1 MEPKREAKT
10 NRTFRKTIATILSLI
25 QLSGMGVFPNAPTF
39 FLDFFRA
46 LPAYAAAPTTL
57 GYQGRLKNSSSVALT
72 GSYNFNFRL
81 YAAASGGASLWTETQ
96 TGVSVSDGYFA
107 VRLGSITP
115 FPATFDFNQPLYLT
129 TEVNSDGEMSPRV
142 AINNVAYAYTAGG
155 INSLDSDPV
164 SATGGRMYYNTTDGS
179 LRYYDGQAALWT
191 ILGSSGSSTSLQAVT
206 NVGNSTTNA
215 LIFAGGT
222 STANFVFQ
230 SNVTVGGAASFQNFT
245 FSAGTGTSLVTTDST
260 STNLFATNA
269 AFTNLSVSSFNPTNI
284 TWTNATGTNTTTT
297 NLGVLGP
304 ASIAGLLT
312 FGSATGSTLNAN
324 SANVGSGTIGALS
337 SATGTIAVLNSGSAN
352 IATLLFG
359 NATGSTLSAGTISGT
374 TVTTTALFVNGRT
387 VCLVDGTNCP
397 ASGTESDTLASVT
410 NRGAFATSSV
420 TLFGGLTTSNL
431 TATGTTSLQNTTATN
446 LASTGLLSFVAATG
460 TTLNANFA
468 SFASATVA
476 GQGICLQNGVGC
488 PSTATEADTLASVT
502 NRGAFATSSVTLF
515 GGLTTSNLTVTGTL
529 SVTGNSSLAGVT
541 FTNAT
546 GTNTTSTNLFGSNLG
561 FSSATGTSLNTNTL
575 NAGSVTLGT
584 ATVSGLT
591 SLQNTTLTNGT
602 STNFASTGLLSF
614 STATGIQILANIGTF
629 STATVS
635 GVAVCLASGVGCPS
649 GTVLSDTLQS
659 VTARGS
665 FTTTTV
671 QFFGGLTT
679 SDLTV
684 TGTASLQNTTATNL
698 ASTGLLSFTSATGT
712 SLNSNSAAIGI
723 LSFGSATGSTLN
735 ANFASFASAT
745 VAGQG
750 ICLQNGV
757 GCPSASAEADTLAS
771 VTNRGAFATSS
782 VTLFGGLA
790 TSNVTATGT
799 LTVGGVSS
807 LGGVTFTDATGTNAT
822 ATNIF
827 ASNFGFTNATGSI
840 LNANTVAAGLLVFG
854 NATGATLN
862 AGVLSASIVT
872 STAVLVNGIAVC
884 LANGTNCPSSTS
896 PNFQTV
902 TNAGNTTTNAIQF
915 GGGTST
921 GDFVFSSSASVNGLL
936 TFVSATGSILSA
948 NFASFASATVAG
960 QGICL
965 QNGVGCPSA
974 ASEADT
980 LASVTNRGAFATS
993 SVTLFGGLTASNVA
1007 ATGTLSVIG
1016 SSSLNGVTFTN
1027 ATGTN
1032 TTSTNLFG
1040 ANLGFS
1046 NATGVS
1052 LNANT
1057 FNGGSVTLGTATVSG
1072 LASLQNATL
1081 TNGTSTNFASTG
1093 LLSFSTATGTQIFA
1107 NIGTFSTA
1115 TVMGVAVCLQSGVGC
1130 PSGTVLSDTLQSVT
1144 ARGSFTTTTVQF
1156 FGGLSASNITAT
1168 GTTSLQNTTATNL
1181 ASTGLLSFT
1190 SATGTSLNS
1199 NNAAIGILSFGS
1211 ATGSTLNTN
1220 FASFASATV
1229 AGQGICLQ
1237 NGVGCPSIAA
1247 EADTLASV
1255 TNRGAFATSSVT
1267 LFGGLTSSNVTA
1279 TGTLSVTGN
1288 SSLAGVTFTN
1298 ATGTNATTTNFFAT
1312 NLGFG
1317 SATGTSLNTNTL
1329 SAGSVV
1335 LGTVTVSGS
1344 TSLQNMTLTN
1354 GTSTNFASTGLLS
1367 FSTATGTQILA
1378 NIGTFSTATVSGVA
1392 VCLANGVGCPSG
1404 TVLSDTLQ
1412 SVTARGSFTTTTVQF
1427 FGGLTTSDLT
1437 VTGTASL
1444 QNTTATNLASTGLLS
1459 FTSATGTS
1467 LNSNSAAIGILSFG
1481 SATGS
1486 TLNANFASFAS
1497 ATVAGQ
1503 GICLQ
1508 NGVGCPSTAAEA
1520 DTLASVTNRGAFATS
1535 SVTLFGGLTT
1545 SNLTATGTI
1554 SLQST
1559 TATNLAAT
1567 GLLSFAT
1574 ATGTSLFTNAAT
1586 IGLLTYGNATGA
1598 TLNANVISAVTVTS
1612 TAMFVNGVAVC
1623 LANGTNCSTAGL
1635 DTLQSV
1641 TARGSFTTTT
1651 VQFFGGLSASNLTA
1665 TGTTSL
1671 QNTTATNL
1679 AATGL
1684 LSFVAATGT
1693 TLNANFAS
1701 FASATVAGQG
1711 ICLQNGVGCPSASAE
1726 ADTLASV
1733 TNRGAFATSS
1743 VTLFGGLTTSN
1754 LTATGTT
1761 SLQSTTAT
1769 NLAATGLLSFASATG
1784 TSLFTNAA
1792 TIGLLTYGNATGA
1805 TLNANVISAVTVT
1818 STAMFVNGV
1827 AVCLAN
1833 GTNCSTA
1840 GLDTLQSVTA
1850 RGSFTTTTVQ
1860 FFGGLSASNII
1871 ATGTTSLQNTTA
1883 TNLASTGLLSF
1894 TSATGSTL
1902 NANFASFASA
1912 TVAGQGICLQNG
1924 VGCPSVTAEAD
1935 TLASVTNRGAF
1946 ATSSVTLFGGL
1957 TVSNISAT
1965 GTLSVTGNS
1974 SFAGVTFTNATGT
1987 NATTTNF
1994 FATNLGFSS
2003 ATGTSFNSNALS
2015 AGSVTLG
2022 TVTVSGLTSLQ
2033 NTTLTNG
2040 TSTNFASTGLLSFST
2055 ATGTQ
2060 ILANIGT
2067 FSTATVSGFGVCLS
2081 NGAFCPPSVTPNLQI
2096 VTNSGNVTTNTIQF
2110 AGGTSTRNLFVQ
2122 TTIGVGTSTGSTLT
2136 RLALQSSSTN
2146 SEVFRVFNTSFQP
2159 ILGLAEDILGNGQF
2173 IVRDATGATKV
2184 DIYGTLNG
2192 LFNLYDSGGNV
2203 DISLL
2208 ANNDSYI
2215 NTGAF
2220 FGMGTTSPSS
2230 TFHVVGG
2237 TILQGNTT
2245 GTNVTSTNLGVLGL
2259 LSFASATGSTLNA
2272 NIANF
2277 ATATVSGV
2285 AVCLASGV
2293 GCPSGT
2299 VLSDTLQS
2307 VTARGSFTTTT
2318 VQFFGGLSAS
2328 NIIATGTT
2336 SLQNTTATNLAAT
2349 GLLSFVAA
2357 TGTTLNANFASFAS
2371 ATVAG
2376 QGICLQNGVGC
2387 PSTAAEADTLASV
2400 TNRGAFATSSVTLFG
2415 GLTASNLTATG
2426 TTSLQ
2431 STTATNLA
2439 ATGLLSFTS
2448 ATGTTLRANTA
2459 VIGLL
2464 TYGNATGATLNAN
2477 VISATTVTS
2486 TAMFVNG
2493 VAVCLANGT
2502 NCSTAGLDTL
2512 QSVTARGSFTTTT
2525 VQFFGGLSAS
2535 NLTATGTTSLQN
2547 TTATNLASTGLL
2559 SFVAAT
2565 GSTLN
2570 ANFASFASATVA
2582 GQGICLQNGVGCPST
2597 GSGTDTLASV
2607 TNRGAFATSSVTLFG
2622 GLTAS
2627 NITATGSVSLQNTTA
2642 TNLASTGLF
2651 SFVTATGTLL
2661 NSNTASI
2668 GILTFGNATGNTLN
2682 ANVLSASIVTSSAV
2696 FVNGVAVCLSN
2707 GINCT
2712 NVGLDTL
2719 QSVTARGSFTTTT
2732 AQFFGGFVAASSS
2745 VTGTFSIFG
2754 GDGTTAAAPTAF
2766 QAQGGTGGISG
2777 TTGFAGGALTL
2788 TGGTGASTTLLTTG
2802 GQGGS
2807 LNFIAGNGGGA
2818 GAALGI
2824 GATGGG
2830 INLTAGNGSLGGLG
2844 GANGNGGN
2852 ITLNPGAGF
2861 GTGAVNGNIILANL
2875 RGSVGIG
2882 TTNPLAKLE
2891 VQGVVSSTGLL
2902 VTSDAA
2908 INIPSVIKGFVGQ
2921 TANLTEWRNASGTPL
2936 LAVTA
2941 SGSLSFLT
2949 PTGTI
2954 VMVSTG
2960 TLNILAG
2967 TSTALSMRYLNDK
2980 FGAALNAGA
2989 FMDRNSSLQEE
3000 FNKQRTAIAADTS
3013 GAAGAA
3019 FGDGGGWGVYENG
3032 NCDVTA
3038 LADTVNGIM
3047 RLAKSTGGGDGCLV
3061 MMDEGLNNPRS
3072 IFDADN
3078 LPVLLMKIRPSA
3090 IGTNSDY
3097 IYSGIGNATDALL
3110 AAPASFIGFGNSG
3123 STTWVGLTRN
3133 AGAQT
3138 QVTCTGQTISTANFA
3153 LLMVEVR
3160 SATDVRFFVDNDV
3173 TNGVD
3178 FVECGTG
3185 SQTNIPTIAL
3195 APQIHWNDGA
3205 GDATTNLDV
3214 DFFRAWQD
3222 DGPEEGGSTTT
3233 TPNFYS
3239 MSTLAQYFP
3248 ADDVNLPPGTVVSI
3262 DTSAT
3267 SIKAIPTFAPYD
3279 PNFLGVVVNDPGL
3292 ILSNGTFDGVRV
3304 ASQGRALVIA
3314 SNENGDIVT
3323 GDVLTTAS
3331 TTGALMKATGPGFVV
3346 GRALQPLSNTTGT
3359 IVVQLQP
3366 NFYTPTSNGIY
3377 SLLRATG
3384 YLAIGDTD
3392 IPAVG
3397 ASAIAQFTATTDT
3410 YLQVNLQNFSTGTSA
3425 SSDYVATA
3433 DNGDDYSYF
3442 IDMGI
3447 NGSKY
3452 SNSEFTIVGPNDG
3465 YLYVH
3470 GGNLALGTA
3479 SSSDIIFHTG
3489 GTMSENERMRVT
3501 TDGRVGIGTMAPSS
3515 TLHVLGD
3522 TTLDTL
3528 TFLNATGNNLD
3539 LSGSSR
3545 VAGSLDVAGDT
3556 RLSNLD
3562 VSGVATFADLTVA
3575 GKQVCLSDGTNCS
3588 VAQTVTQSS
3597 ADRLDI
3603 SSEVEVFTTEIS
3615 PQSDSQAVWIS
3626 SDLTVWNSDRSTNS
3640 SVTIRVLRDGKDC
3653 TEGTQV
3659 GVDRVVIVGAE
3670 DSENI
3675 GISFVDLP
3683 RTTSPVT
3690 YRVCIVGLDG
3700 RAEINDRS
3708 IVLQLVGQGADLGE
3722 VYYSSDSTIGAGTVV
3737 SLDSSGEAL
3746 VRKSNTEYE
3755 STVLG
3760 IISTRPGLLLA
3771 DQPKVEGMPVIVALS
3786 GRVPVKV
3793 TTRNGN
3799 ILPGD
3804 YLTASPVAGFA
3815 MKATKAGHVIGQALT
3830 GFEGAE
3836 QGEVMVFIKN
3846 GTWNGAMLAESLNAS
3861 GRTLLMQTL
3870 SGVSTNHVTST
3881 TSYMSLDRLVA
3892 SGDVVASSMVAQD
3905 LAVQMIDGLNGSLRL
3920 QLGATGSLSI
3930 VSGEDLHSV
3939 LTVDAGGVLALQGTL
3954 IAESVSTTRVTTDQ
3968 LIAIDIQS
3976 PTLDA
3981 MRAALGTATSSV
3993 SELTNRAT
4001 DITNQLLDIEQRLG
4015 ALSSNSSTAAL
4026 GLEVAQLRVAEN
4038 LEVGGEIR
4046 APGGLRVDTLTSVG
4060 DLMTIAGNVE
4070 FTGPIMVNRDTAG
4083 FAVITTGMKR
4093 VRITFDRPYL
4103 VKPVVQATV
4112 TFETLEEENPGQEE
4126 LRIQNYFDQNM
4137 RYVVT
4142 RVTKEGFEIW
4152 FDKPAQQDVRFSW
4165 LALAPKNAEEVL
4177 STDMNDAPAPAPE
4190 PEPEPIPEPAPE
4202 VTPEPEPEVV
4212 TEPAPEPTPEPE
4224 PETQPEPETAPEPEP
4239 IPEPAPEVTPEPEPE
4254 VVTEPAPEPTPEP
4267 EPVPETPVSNPS

>member
-1 MEPKREAKT
+1 VVKIK
-10 NRTFRKTIATILSLI
+10 RTFRKTIATILSLI
-25 QLSGMGVFPNAPTF
+25 QLSGMGLFPNAPTF

-46 LPAYAAAPTTL
+46 LPAYAATPTTL
-57 GYQGRLKNSSSVALT
+57 GYQGRLKNSSSVALS
-72 GSYNFNFRL
+72 GSYNFTFRL
-81 YAAASGGASLWTETQ
+81 YSAASGGVSLWTETQ

-107 VRLGSITP
+107 VRLGSVTP
-115 FPATFDFNQPLYLT
+115 FPSTFDFNQPLYLT

-142 AINNVAYAYTAGG
+142 AVNNVAYAYTAGG

-230 SNVTVGGAASFQNFT
+230 SNVTVGGSATLQNFT
-245 FSAGTGTSLVTTDST
+245 FSAGSGTSMVTTNST
-260 STNLFATNA
+260 STNLFASNA
-269 AFTNLSVSSFNPTNI
+269 VFTSLSVGTFNPTNI

-324 SANVGSGTIGALS
+324 STNIGSGTIGTLS

-359 NATGSTLSAGTISGT
+359 NATGSTLNAVTISGT
-374 TVTTTALFVNGRT
+374 TVTTTALFVNGRA

-460 TTLNANFA
+460 STLNANFA
-468 SFASATVA
+468 SFASATIA

-515 GGLTTSNLTVTGTL
+515 GGLTTSNLTATGTL
-529 SVTGNSSLAGVT
+529 SVTGVSSLAGVT
-541 FTNAT
+541 FTNATGTNATTTNFFATNGVFTNLIASTFTVATLNTTNLTWTNAT

-591 SLQNTTLTNGT
+591 SLQNTALTNGT

-614 STATGIQILANIGTF
+614 STATGTQILANIGTF
-629 STATVS
+629 STATVM
-635 GVAVCLASGVGCPS
+635 GVAVCLQNGVGCPS

-684 TGTASLQNTTATNL
+684 TGTALLQNTTATNL
-698 ASTGLLSFTSATGT
+698 ASTGLLSFVSATGT
-712 SLNSNSAAIGI
+712 SLNSNNAAIGI

-757 GCPSASAEADTLAS
+757 GCPSTAAEADTLAS

-782 VTLFGGLA
+782 VTLFGGLT

-921 GDFVFSSSASVNGLL
+921 GDFVFSSSVSVNGLL

-974 ASEADT
+974 AAEADT
-980 LASVTNRGAFATS
+980 LASVTNRGAFATTTL
-993 SVTLFGGLTASNVA
+993 TLFGGLTTSNLT
-1007 ATGTLSVIG
+1007 ATGTLSVTG
-1016 SSSLNGVTFTN
+1016 VSSLAGVTFTN

-1032 TTSTNLFG
+1032 ATTTNFF
-1040 ANLGFS
+1040 ATNLGFS
-1046 NATGVS
+1046 NATGTS
-1052 LNANT
+1052 LNVNALSA
-1057 FNGGSVTLGTATVSG
+1057 GSAVLGTVTVSG
-1072 LASLQNATL
+1072 STSLQNTTL

-1093 LLSFSTATGTQIFA
+1093 LLSFSTATGTQILA

-1115 TVMGVAVCLQSGVGC
+1115 TVSGIAVCLANGVGC

-1181 ASTGLLSFT
+1181 AATGLLSFT

-1199 NNAAIGILSFGS
+1199 NNAAIGILSFGNATGATLNANVLS
-1211 ATGSTLNTN
+1211 ATTVTSTAMFVNGVAVCLANGTNCSTAGLDTLQSVTARGSFTTTTVQFFGGLSASNITATGTTSLQNTTATNLASTGLLSFVAATGSTLNAN
-1220 FASFASATV
+1220 FASFASATI

-1237 NGVGCPSIAA
+1237 NGVGCPSAAA

-1267 LFGGLTSSNVTA
+1267 LFGGLTTSNLTA

-1298 ATGTNATTTNFFAT
+1298 ATGVNATTTNFFAT
-1312 NLGFG
+1312 NLGFS
-1317 SATGTSLNTNTL
+1317 SATGTSFNSNAL
-1329 SAGSVV
+1329 SAGSVT
-1335 LGTVTVSGS
+1335 LGTATVSGL
-1344 TSLQNMTLTN
+1344 TSLQNTTLTN

-1444 QNTTATNLASTGLLS
+1444 QNTTATNLAATGLLS

-1467 LNSNSAAIGILSFG
+1467 LNSNNAAIGILSFG

-1508 NGVGCPSTAAEA
+1508 NGVGCPSASAEA

-1535 SVTLFGGLTT
+1535 SVTLFGGLTA
-1545 SNLTATGTI
+1545 SNFTATGTT

-1567 GLLSFAT
+1567 GLLSFT
-1574 ATGTSLFTNAAT
+1574 SATGTTLRANTAT

-1651 VQFFGGLSASNLTA
+1651 A
-1665 TGTTSL
+1665 
-1671 QNTTATNL
+1671 
-1679 AATGL
+1679 
-1684 LSFVAATGT
+1684 
-1693 TLNANFAS
+1693 
-1701 FASATVAGQG
+1701 
-1711 ICLQNGVGCPSASAE
+1711 
-1726 ADTLASV
+1726 
-1733 TNRGAFATSS
+1733 
-1743 VTLFGGLTTSN
+1743 
-1754 LTATGTT
+1754 
-1761 SLQSTTAT
+1761 
-1769 NLAATGLLSFASATG
+1769 
-1784 TSLFTNAA
+1784 
-1792 TIGLLTYGNATGA
+1792 
-1805 TLNANVISAVTVT
+1805 
-1818 STAMFVNGV
+1818 
-1827 AVCLAN
+1827 
-1833 GTNCSTA
+1833 
-1840 GLDTLQSVTA
+1840 
-1850 RGSFTTTTVQ
+1850 Q
-1860 FFGGLSASNII
+1860 FFGGLSASNIT

-1894 TSATGSTL
+1894 VSATGSTL

-1924 VGCPSVTAEAD
+1924 VGCPSAAAEAD

-1957 TVSNISAT
+1957 ATSNLTAT
-1965 GTLSVTGNS
+1965 GTLSVTGVS
-1974 SFAGVTFTNATGT
+1974 SLAGVTFTNATGT

-2003 ATGTSFNSNALS
+2003 ATG
-2015 AGSVTLG
+2015 VTLI
-2022 TVTVSGLTSLQ
+2022 SNNLTA
-2033 NTTLTNG
+2033 NT
-2040 TSTNFASTGLLSFST
+2040 ASFT
-2055 ATGTQ
+2055 
-2060 ILANIGT
+2060 
-2067 FSTATVSGFGVCLS
+2067 TATVAGIAVCLA
-2081 NGAFCPPSVTPNLQI
+2081 NGSFCPPSVTPNLQA
-2096 VTNSGNVTTNTIQF
+2096 VTNVGNVTTNTIQF
-2110 AGGTSTRNLFVQ
+2110 AGGTSTANFFVQ
-2122 TTIGVGTSTGSTLT
+2122 RNMGVGTSTGSLTT

-2146 SEVFRVFNTSFQP
+2146 SEVFRVYNTSYRP
-2159 ILGLAEDILGNGQF
+2159 ILALAEDISGNGQF
-2173 IVRDATGATKV
+2173 ILRDSSGNTRAE
-2184 DIYGTLNG
+2184 IYGAPNG
-2192 LFNLYDSGGNV
+2192 FMNLYDSTGGT
-2203 DISLL
+2203 DFSFFSG
-2208 ANNDSYI
+2208 NDSYI

-2220 FGMGTTSPSS
+2220 FGIGTSVPSS
-2230 TFHVVGG
+2230 TLHVVGG

-2245 GTNVTSTNLGVLGL
+2245 GTNVTSTNL
-2259 LSFASATGSTLNA
+2259 FATNIGFITATGTQILA
-2272 NIANF
+2272 NIGTF
-2277 ATATVSGV
+2277 STATVSGI
-2285 AVCLASGV
+2285 AVCLANGV

-2328 NIIATGTT
+2328 NITATGTT
-2336 SLQNTTATNLAAT
+2336 SLQNTTATNLAST
-2349 GLLSFVAA
+2349 GLLSFVSA
-2357 TGTTLNANFASFAS
+2357 TGSTFNANFASFAS

-2387 PSTAAEADTLASV
+2387 PSASAEADTLASV

-2464 TYGNATGATLNAN
+2464 TYGNATGVTLNAN
-2477 VISATTVTS
+2477 VLSATTVTS

-2502 NCSTAGLDTL
+2502 NCSTTGLDTL

-2559 SFVAAT
+2559 SFVSAT

-2582 GQGICLQNGVGCPST
+2582 GQGICLQNGVGCPSAT
-2597 GSGTDTLASV
+2597 AEADTLASV

-2651 SFVTATGTLL
+2651 SFVTASGTLL

-2745 VTGTFSIFG
+2745 VTGTFSVFG

-2766 QAQGGTGGISG
+2766 QAYGGTGGISG

-2788 TGGTGASTTLLTTG
+2788 TGGTGASTTLLTAG

-2902 VTSDAA
+2902 VASDAA
-2908 INIPSVIKGFVGQ
+2908 INIPSVIKGFEGQ

-2989 FMDRNSSLQEE
+2989 FMDRNSALQEE
-3000 FNKQRTAIAADTS
+3000 FNKQRTAIAADTT

-3032 NCDVTA
+3032 TCNVTA

-3047 RLAKSTGGGDGCLV
+3047 RLAKSTFGGDGCLV
-3061 MMDEGLNNPRS
+3061 MMDEALNNPRS

-3090 IGTNSDY
+3090 IGTNTDY
-3097 IYSGIGNATDALL
+3097 IYSGLGDSTDALL
-3110 AAPASFIGFGNSG
+3110 AAPTNFIGFGNSG
-3123 STTWVGLTRN
+3123 STTWVGLTRS

-3222 DGPEEGGSTTT
+3222 DAPEDGGSTTT

-3248 ADDVNLPPGTVVSI
+3248 ADDVNLVPGTVVSI
-3262 DTSAT
+3262 DTTAT

-3346 GRALQPLSNTTGT
+3346 GRALQPLSSSTGT

-3366 NFYTPTSNGIY
+3366 NHYTPSANGVY
-3377 SLLRATG
+3377 SILSATG
-3384 YLAIGDTD
+3384 YLAVGDHEV
-3392 IPAVG
+3392 PAVG
-3397 ASAIAQFTATTDT
+3397 PSAIAQFAATTDT

-3433 DNGDDYSYF
+3433 DNGDDSSYYVDF
-3442 IDMGI
+3442 GI
-3447 NGSKY
+3447 NGSGY
-3452 SNSEFTIVGPNDG
+3452 DNPDFSIVGANDG

-3479 SSSDIIFHTG
+3479 SSADILFHTG
-3489 GTMSENERMRVT
+3489 GTLAENERMRVT
-3501 TDGRVGIGTMAPSS
+3501 TDGLVGIGTSVPSS
-3515 TLHVLGD
+3515 TLHVVGD
-3522 TTLDTL
+3522 TILGVL
-3528 TFLNATGNNLD
+3528 TFSHATGLGLMTTNLVFTD
-3539 LSGSSR
+3539 ATGTNLAFTGTFSGANAVFTAVTSTSI
-3545 VAGSLDVAGDT
+3545 AT
-3556 RLSNLD
+3556 TNLLVD
-3562 VSGVATFADLTVA
+3562 
-3575 GKQVCLSDGTNCS
+3575 GKRVCLEDGTNCS
-3588 VAQTVTQSS
+3588 VGSAYSASSS
-3597 ADRLDI
+3597 ASVSVGAETELL
-3603 SSEVEVFTTEIS
+3603 VVTTTPAFAS
-3615 PQSDSQAVWIS
+3615 NAVWIS
-3626 SDLTVWNSDRSTNS
+3626 ADARAVNASGADGTTVTLR
-3640 SVTIRVLRDGKDC
+3640 IRRGDTCAAGV
-3653 TEGTQV
+3653 QV
-3659 GVDRVVIVGAE
+3659 GVDRTVDVGVS
-3670 DSENI
+3670 DSDTI
-3675 GISFVDLP
+3675 STSFVDTPGTANATAYRLCALGSGGTP
-3683 RTTSPVT
+3683 SVT
-3690 YRVCIVGLDG
+3690 
-3700 RAEINDRS
+3700 NRS
-3708 IVLQLVGQGADLGE
+3708 MTVQLIKQGADLGE
-3722 VYYSSDSTIGAGTVV
+3722 VYYSIDRTIDPGTVV
-3737 SLDSSGEAL
+3737 SIDENGEAL
-3746 VRKSNTEYE
+3746 VKKSGVSYDDQMI
-3755 STVLG
+3755 G

-3771 DQPKVEGMPVIVALS
+3771 EHPRTDGAPVIVALS
-3786 GRVPVKV
+3786 GRIPVRV
-3793 TTRNGN
+3793 TKMNGV
-3799 ILPGD
+3799 IRAGD
-3804 YLTASPVAGFA
+3804 YLTSSPIPGVA
-3815 MKATKAGHVIGQALT
+3815 MKATKAGHILGQALT
-3830 GFEGAE
+3830 SFDGDDE
-3836 QGEVMVFIKN
+3836 GEVMVFIKN
-3846 GTWNGAMLAESLNAS
+3846 GFWNGQSVAADRAQTGRSVLMNTLASIDVSTIGVSSTVSMLNA
-3861 GRTLLMQTL
+3861 
-3870 SGVSTNHVTST
+3870 
-3881 TSYMSLDRLVA
+3881 DRIVA
-3892 SGDVVASSMVAQD
+3892 SEDVVAKSLIGES
-3905 LAVQMIDGLNGSLRL
+3905 LAVRMIDSLSGDLRL
-3920 QLGATGSLSI
+3920 QIGTTGTLGLYVEGQENPVLSVDGS
-3930 VSGEDLHSV
+3930 
-3939 LTVDAGGVLALQGTL
+3939 GVLILRSLA
-3954 IAESVSTTRVTTDQ
+3954 AEYVSSTRVTTDQ
-3968 LIAIDIQS
+3968 LIAVDIQS
-3976 PTLDA
+3976 PTIDSLR
-3981 MRAALGTATSSV
+3981 MTLGMATTSLTD
-3993 SELTNRAT
+3993 LTNRAT
-4001 DITNQLLDIEQRLG
+4001 EVTGVLEELERRMSELASSVSATGTSDSGLD
-4015 ALSSNSSTAAL
+4015 
-4026 GLEVAQLRVAEN
+4026 VDQLRVQEGM
-4038 LEVGGEIR
+4038 EVVGEIR
-4046 APGGLRVDTLTSVG
+4046 APGGLRVDTLTSIG

-4070 FTGPIMVNRDTAG
+4070 FT
-4083 FAVITTGMKR
+4083 
-4093 VRITFDRPYL
+4093 
-4103 VKPVVQATV
+4103 
-4112 TFETLEEENPGQEE
+4112 
-4126 LRIQNYFDQNM
+4126 
-4137 RYVVT
+4137 
-4142 RVTKEGFEIW
+4142 
-4152 FDKPAQQDVRFSW
+4152 
-4165 LALAPKNAEEVL
+4165 VL
-4177 STDMNDAPAPAPE
+4177 LW
-4190 PEPEPIPEPAPE
+4190 
-4202 VTPEPEPEVV
+4202 
-4212 TEPAPEPTPEPE
+4212 
-4224 PETQPEPETAPEPEP
+4224 
-4239 IPEPAPEVTPEPEPE
+4239 
-4254 VVTEPAPEPTPEP
+4254 
-4267 EPVPETPVSNPS
+4267 